1 MVLTKRER
9 VIAIVTGVVVAALIG
24 NTFVLDPMLGKLEQV
39 ENEKLLLLAEVNEA
53 QDLFDRR
60 RLMERKWKAM
70 LSDGMRS
77 DSEAESRIARVL
89 DDWSEG
95 ARLLLSSVK
104 PERGASEK
112 GLKEMTFSVVGT
124 GSLEAVARFL
134 WQVETT
140 ALPVKVKDMQL
151 SAMSESGDSM
161 SLQLR
166 VSAIY
171 FGTPERSNQGGQPQT
186 EQPGTDDEDTL
197 L

>member
-9 VIAIVTGVVVAALIG
+9 VIALITGVVVAALIG
-24 NTFVLDPMLGKLEQV
+24 NTFILDPMLGKLEQV

-60 RLMERKWKAM
+60 RLREREWKTM

-77 DSEAESRIARVL
+77 DAEAESRIARVL
-89 DDWSEG
+89 DDWSED
-95 ARLLLSSVK
+95 ARLVLSSVK
-104 PERGASEK
+104 PERVASEK

-171 FGTPERSNQGGQPQT
+171 FGTPDGSGRGGQPQPQ
-186 EQPGTDDEDTL
+186 QPGTDDEDTL

>member
-9 VIAIVTGVVVAALIG
+9 VIAIITGVVVAALIG
-24 NTFVLDPMLGKLEQV
+24 NAFVLDPMLGKLEQV

-77 DSEAESRIARVL
+77 DSEAESRVARVL

-95 ARLLLSSVK
+95 ARLVLSSVK
-104 PERGASEK
+104 PERVASEK

-171 FGTPERSNQGGQPQT
+171 FGTPERPDQGGQPQPQ
-186 EQPGTDDEDTL
+186 QPGTNDEDTL

>member
-1 MVLTKRER
+1 
-9 VIAIVTGVVVAALIG
+9 
-24 NTFVLDPMLGKLEQV
+24 
-39 ENEKLLLLAEVNEA
+39 
-53 QDLFDRR
+53 
-60 RLMERKWKAM
+60 MERKWKAM

-77 DSEAESRIARVL
+77 DSEAESRVARVL

-95 ARLLLSSVK
+95 ARLVLSSVK
-104 PERGASEK
+104 PERVASEK

-171 FGTPERSNQGGQPQT
+171 FGTPDTSNRGGQLQPQ
-186 EQPGTDDEDTL
+186 QPGTDDEDTL

>member
-9 VIAIVTGVVVAALIG
+9 VIAIITGVVVAALIG
-24 NTFVLDPMLGKLEQV
+24 NTFVLDPMMGKLKQV

-53 QDLFDRR
+53 QNLFDRR

-95 ARLLLSSVK
+95 ARLVLSSVK
-104 PERGASEK
+104 PERVASEK

-171 FGTPERSNQGGQPQT
+171 FGTPERSNRGGQPQPQ
-186 EQPGTDDEDTL
+186 QPGTNDEDTL